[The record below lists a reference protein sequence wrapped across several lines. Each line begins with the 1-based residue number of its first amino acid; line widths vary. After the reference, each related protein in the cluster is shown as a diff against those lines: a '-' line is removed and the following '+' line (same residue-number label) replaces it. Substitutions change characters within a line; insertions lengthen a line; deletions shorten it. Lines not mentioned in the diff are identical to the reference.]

1 MRKIITPIICIIIIA
16 IIVFFGYRFFQKRN
30 KDYELE
36 VVESYNY
43 YPVVQ
48 KQKYG
53 VIDLQG
59 NILIKPQYKKVIIPN
74 PLKDVFICVKD
85 DESKILFNQNGEQ
98 LFTNFEEVSEI
109 MFSGTVSSMPYEK
122 SVLSYKEDGKYGLID
137 YSGKKVTEPIY
148 EEIGSVPYKEGEIL
162 VKKDG
167 KYGVINNKGV
177 ILVEFEYD
185 VIEGDGYYNEE
196 TRYKNSG
203 YNVGNKT
210 TEGYRYG
217 YINNKFEKLLEV
229 EYNEIYRI
237 TVEDGEK
244 DTYLMA
250 KKNGQIGVICNKKN
264 IINCEYQNIEFDAKN
279 KLFIVKKDTQY
290 GIYDIK
296 GKNIIPVE
304 YDYILVQGNYIYA
317 EVADEIK
324 YFNISG
330 EHIEELKFSSIV
342 STVND
347 KYYIAIDENGN
358 YGVIDEKQKILVEST
373 YSYIDYAFENYFIA
387 LRDGKLGIIDETNNI
402 LVEFK
407 YDVLQCINGT
417 QVIQGQISDI
427 DTVDIYSKQIK
438 KVASVENAVINVKKD
453 YIEVYSEKSTKY
465 FDFEGNE
472 KTNTQVLKENE
483 LFAIEENGKWGMTDK
498 YGNVVVEC
506 IYDKVTELNEYG
518 FAGIKLDGKWGV
530 IDKIGQVVLEPVY
543 EHFAENE
550 KPEFINKYYKVT
562 YGYGEIYYTDE
573 KQ

>member
-1 MRKIITPIICIIIIA
+1 MKKIITPIICIIIIA

-36 VVESYNY
+36 IVESYNY
-43 YPVVQ
+43 YPVVK

-59 NILIKPQYKKVIIPN
+59 NILIEPQYKNVIIPN
-74 PLKDVFICVKD
+74 PLKDVFICIKD
-85 DESKILFNQNGEQ
+85 DESKVVRNQNGET
-98 LFTNFEEVSEI
+98 LFADFEQVSEI
-109 MFSGTVSSMPYEK
+109 KFSNTVSIMPYEK
-122 SVLSYKEDGKYGLID
+122 SVLSYMENGKYGLID
-137 YSGKKVTEPIY
+137 YSGKRVIDPIY

-162 VKKDG
+162 AKKDG

-217 YINNKFEKLLEV
+217 YINNKFEKILEV

-250 KKNGQIGVICNKKN
+250 KKNGQIGVMCNKKN
-264 IINCEYQNIEFDAKN
+264 IINCEYQNIEFDTKN

-304 YDYILVQGNYIYA
+304 YDYIMVQGNYIYA
-317 EVADEIK
+317 EVEDEIK
-324 YFNISG
+324 YFNTAG
-330 EHIEELKFSSIV
+330 ENIEEIKFESIV
-342 STVND
+342 STIND
-347 KYYIAIDENGN
+347 KYYITIDEDGN
-358 YGVIDEKQKILVEST
+358 YGVIDENQNILVENT

-387 LRDGKLGIIDETNNI
+387 LRDGKLGIIDESNNS

-417 QVIQGQISDI
+417 QVIQGQISSI
-427 DTVDIYSKQIK
+427 DTVDIYSNEIK
-438 KVASVENAVINVKKD
+438 KVSSVDNPVISVAND

-465 FDFEGNE
+465 FDFDGNE

-483 LFAIEENGKWGMTDK
+483 LFAVEKNGKWGMTDK
-498 YGNVVVEC
+498 YGNIVVEC
-506 IYDKVTELNEYG
+506 IYEKVTELNEYG

-530 IDKIGQVVLEPVY
+530 IDKTGQVVLEPTY

-550 KPEFINKYYKVT
+550 KPEFIDKYYRVT
-562 YGYGEIYYTDE
+562 YGYGEVHYTDE

>member
-16 IIVFFGYRFFQKRN
+16 IIVVFGYRFFQKRN

-36 VVESYNY
+36 IVESYNY

-53 VIDLQG
+53 VIDLKG

-85 DESKILFNQNGEQ
+85 DGSEIIFNQNGEQ

-122 SVLSYKEDGKYGLID
+122 SVLSYKENGKYGLID

-162 VKKDG
+162 AKKDG

-177 ILVEFEYD
+177 ILVDFEYD

-250 KKNGQIGVICNKKN
+250 KKNGQIGVMCNKKN
-264 IINCEYQNIEFDAKN
+264 IINCEYQNIEFDTKN

-317 EVADEIK
+317 ELEDKIK
-324 YFNISG
+324 YFNTSG
-330 EHIEELKFSSIV
+330 EKIEEIKFASIV
-342 STVND
+342 STIND
-347 KYYIAIDENGN
+347 KYYITIDEDGN
-358 YGVIDEKQKILVEST
+358 YGVIDENQNILVENT
-373 YSYIDYAFENYFIA
+373 YSYIDYAFENYFIV
-387 LRDGKLGIIDETNNI
+387 LRDGKLGIIDKSNNI

-427 DTVDIYSKQIK
+427 DTVDVYSNQIK
-438 KVASVENAVINVKKD
+438 KVASVDNPVISVAND

-465 FDFEGNE
+465 FDFDGNE

-483 LFAIEENGKWGMTDK
+483 LFAVEKNGKWGMTDK
-498 YGNVVVEC
+498 YGNIVVEC
-506 IYDKVTELNEYG
+506 IYEKVTELNEYG

-530 IDKIGQVVLEPVY
+530 IDKTGQIVLEPTY
-543 EHFAENE
+543 DHFAENE
-550 KPEFINKYYKVT
+550 KPEFIDKYYRVT
-562 YGYGEIYYTDE
+562 YGYGEVYYTDE